1 MDTCDSTR
9 TTPTIK
15 AMNWRSA
22 LEAVR
27 VSDPMR
33 VHGRVVGA
41 VGLLIESQGPPAKL
55 GELCL
60 IERGRRET
68 PLQVEVVGFRNGRT
82 LLTPLGELTGVSPG
96 SEVIP
101 TRQTASVGVS
111 DALLGRVLD
120 GLGNPVDGKP
130 ALPIATRYPLNAE
143 APPALERPPLRT
155 PLPLGVRA
163 IDALLTCAY
172 GQRIGIFAGSGVG
185 KSTLM
190 GMIARNT
197 AAEVNVIALIGERG
211 REVREFIEDS
221 LGEEGLQRSV
231 LVVATSDQPAI
242 VRQKAAFTAT
252 AIAEYFRDQGKQVV
266 LMMDSLT
273 RLAMAQ
279 REIGLSAGEPP
290 AARGYTPSV
299 FALMPRLLER
309 AGNSARGSITAL
321 YTVLVDGDDLNDPI
335 ADTARAILDGHIVLS
350 RALTQQGHYPPI
362 DVLASLSRV
371 MPNIVA
377 PEHLHAANRL
387 RRMLAAYKEAED
399 LIAIGAYQQ
408 GANPLVDTS
417 IARLD
422 AIRAFLRQTRD
433 EHPDFETTVQSLHAL
448 TDGVA

>member
-1 MDTCDSTR
+1 MDWQAVR
-9 TTPTIK
+9 
-15 AMNWRSA
+15 
-22 LEAVR
+22 EAVR
-27 VSDPMR
+27 RADTVR
-33 VHGRVVGA
+33 IHGRVMGA
-41 VGLLIESQGPPAKL
+41 VGLLLEAQGPPARL

-60 IERGRRET
+60 IDRGRHEP
-68 PLQVEVVGFRNGRT
+68 PLPVEVVGFRNGRV
-82 LLTPLGELTGVSPG
+82 LLTPLGELTGIAPG

-101 TRQTASVGVS
+101 TRQMASVGVS
-111 DALLGRVLD
+111 PALLGRILD
-120 GLGNPVDGKP
+120 GLGNPIDGKP
-130 ALPIATRYPLNAE
+130 APPHETRYPLLAE

-155 PLPLGVRA
+155 PLPMGVRA
-163 IDALLTCAY
+163 IDAMLTCAQ
-172 GQRIGIFAGSGVG
+172 GQRVGIFAGSGVG

-190 GMIARNT
+190 GMLARNS

-221 LGEEGLQRSV
+221 LGEAGLQRSV

-252 AIAEYFRDQGKQVV
+252 AIAEYFRDQGKQVL

-309 AGNSARGSITAL
+309 AGTNARGSITAF

-350 RALTQQGHYPPI
+350 RTLTQQGHYPPI

-377 PEHLHAANRL
+377 PEHLRAANQL
-387 RRMLAAYKEAED
+387 RRLLAAYREAED
-399 LIAIGAYQQ
+399 LIAIGAYQR
-408 GANPLVDTS
+408 GANPGVDAAMER
-417 IARLD
+417 IG
-422 AIRAFLRQTRD
+422 AIRAFLRQAR
-433 EHPDFETTVQSLHAL
+433 EESSPFEETLQRLYALVEGVPSL
-448 TDGVA
+448 

>member
-1 MDTCDSTR
+1 M
-9 TTPTIK
+9 PTIWGVDWQVAK
-15 AMNWRSA
+15 
-22 LEAVR
+22 EAVR
-27 VSDPMR
+27 HADLVR

-55 GELCL
+55 GEICL
-60 IERGRRET
+60 IERGRHAA
-68 PLQVEVVGFRNGRT
+68 PLPVEVVGFRNGRT
-82 LLTPLGELTGVSPG
+82 LLTPLGELTGVAPG

-111 DALLGRVLD
+111 EALLGRVLD
-120 GLGNPVDGKP
+120 GLGNPIDGKP
-130 ALPIATRYPLNAE
+130 APAPTARYPLLAD
-143 APPALERPPLRT
+143 APAALERPPLRT
-155 PLPLGVRA
+155 PLPLGVRT

-197 AAEVNVIALIGERG
+197 AAEVSVIALIGERG

-221 LGEEGLQRSV
+221 LGEEGLQRAV

-299 FALMPRLLER
+299 FALLPRLLER
-309 AGNSARGSITAL
+309 AGRTATGSITGI

-350 RALTQQGHYPPI
+350 RTLAQQGHYPPI

-371 MPNIVA
+371 MPNIAA
-377 PEHLHAANRL
+377 PEHLQAANRL
-387 RRMLAAYKEAED
+387 RQLLAAYRDAED

-408 GANPLVDTS
+408 GANPLVDEAV
-417 IARLD
+417 ARLG
-422 AIRAFLRQTRD
+422 AIRAFLQQSRN
-433 EHPDFETTVQSLHAL
+433 EHPTLEETLQQLYAL
-448 TDGVA
+448 VA

>member
-1 MDTCDSTR
+1 
-9 TTPTIK
+9 
-15 AMNWRSA
+15 MNWQA
-22 LEAVR
+22 VKEAVR
-27 VSDPMR
+27 QADLVR

-55 GELCL
+55 GEICL
-60 IERGRRET
+60 IERGRHSP
-68 PLQVEVVGFRNGRT
+68 PLTVEVVGFRNGRT
-82 LLTPLGELTGVSPG
+82 LLTPLGDLAGVAPG

-111 DALLGRVLD
+111 EALLGRVLD
-120 GLGNPVDGKP
+120 GLGNPIDGKP
-130 ALPIATRYPLNAE
+130 APKTERRYPLIAE
-143 APPALERPPLRT
+143 APAALERPPLRT
-155 PLPLGVRA
+155 PLSMGVRA

-197 AAEVNVIALIGERG
+197 TAEVNVIALIGERG

-221 LGEEGLQRSV
+221 LGEVGLQRSV

-252 AIAEYFRDQGKQVV
+252 AIAEYFRDQGKQVL

-309 AGNSARGSITAL
+309 AGNSAKGSITGI

-377 PEHLHAANRL
+377 PEHLAAANRL
-387 RRMLAAYKEAED
+387 RQLLAAYREAED

-408 GANPLVDTS
+408 GANPWVDTAV
-417 IARLD
+417 ARID
-422 AIRAFLRQTRD
+422 AIRAFLRQSRD
-433 EHPDFETTVQSLHAL
+433 EQPDFQETLTQLYAL
-448 TDGVA
+448 TS

>member
-1 MDTCDSTR
+1 M
-9 TTPTIK
+9 PTIWGVDWQAAK
-15 AMNWRSA
+15 
-22 LEAVR
+22 EAVR
-27 VSDPMR
+27 HADLVR

-55 GELCL
+55 GEICL
-60 IERGRRET
+60 IERGRHAA
-68 PLQVEVVGFRNGRT
+68 PLPVEVVGFRNGRT
-82 LLTPLGELTGVSPG
+82 LLTPLGELTGVAPG

-111 DALLGRVLD
+111 EALLGRVLD
-120 GLGNPVDGKP
+120 GLGNPIDGKP
-130 ALPIATRYPLNAE
+130 APAPTARYPLLAD

-197 AAEVNVIALIGERG
+197 AAEVSVIALIGERG

-221 LGEEGLQRSV
+221 LGEEGLQRAV

-299 FALMPRLLER
+299 FALLPRLLER
-309 AGNSARGSITAL
+309 AGRTAKGSITGI

-350 RALTQQGHYPPI
+350 RTLAQQGHYPPI

-371 MPNIVA
+371 MPNIAA
-377 PEHLHAANRL
+377 PEHLQAANRL
-387 RRMLAAYKEAED
+387 RQLLAAYRDAED

-408 GANPLVDTS
+408 GANPLVDEAV
-417 IARLD
+417 ARLG
-422 AIRAFLRQTRD
+422 AIRAFLQQSRN
-433 EHPDFETTVQSLHAL
+433 EHPTLEETLQQLYAL
-448 TDGVA
+448 VA

>member
-1 MDTCDSTR
+1 
-9 TTPTIK
+9 
-15 AMNWRSA
+15 MNWKA
-22 LEAVR
+22 VQEAVR
-27 VSDPMR
+27 TADPVR

-55 GELCL
+55 GEICL
-60 IERGRRET
+60 IVRSRREP

-82 LLTPLGELTGVSPG
+82 LLTPLGELTGVAPG

-120 GLGNPVDGKP
+120 GLGNPIDGKP
-130 ALPIATRYPLNAE
+130 ALLVERRYPLLAE

-155 PLPLGVRA
+155 PLPLGIRA
-163 IDALLTCAY
+163 IDAMLTCAY
-172 GQRIGIFAGSGVG
+172 GQRVGIFAGSGVG

-211 REVREFIEDS
+211 REVREFIEDC
-221 LGEEGLQRSV
+221 LGEQGLQRSV

-242 VRQKAAFTAT
+242 IRQKAAFTAT
-252 AIAEYFRDQGKQVV
+252 AIAEYFRDTGRQVL

-309 AGNSARGSITAL
+309 AGNSAQGSITAL

-350 RALTQQGHYPPI
+350 RTLTHQGHYPPI

-371 MPNIVA
+371 MPNIAA
-377 PEHLHAANRL
+377 PEHLQAANRL
-387 RRMLAAYKEAED
+387 RQLLAAYRDAED

-408 GANPLVDTS
+408 GANPLVDAA
-417 IARLD
+417 IARME
-422 AIRAFLRQTRD
+422 AIRQFLRQSRNEQPTFAETLQGLYALVRD
-433 EHPDFETTVQSLHAL
+433 
-448 TDGVA
+448 

>member
-1 MDTCDSTR
+1 
-9 TTPTIK
+9 
-15 AMNWRSA
+15 MNWQAVR
-22 LEAVR
+22 EAVR
-27 VSDPMR
+27 R
-33 VHGRVVGA
+33 VDTVRIHGRVVGA
-41 VGLLIESQGPPAKL
+41 VGLLIESQGPPARL

-60 IERGRRET
+60 IERGRHEP
-68 PLQVEVVGFRNGRT
+68 PLPVEVVGFRNGRV
-82 LLTPLGELTGVSPG
+82 LLTPLGELTGITPG

-101 TRQTASVGVS
+101 TRQMASVGVS
-111 DALLGRVLD
+111 PALLGRILD
-120 GLGNPVDGKP
+120 GLGNPIDGKP
-130 ALPIATRYPLNAE
+130 TPPTETRYPLLAE
-143 APPALERPPLRT
+143 APSALERPPLRT
-155 PLPLGVRA
+155 PLPMGVRA
-163 IDALLTCAY
+163 IDAMLTCAQ
-172 GQRIGIFAGSGVG
+172 GQRVGIFAGSGVG

-190 GMIARNT
+190 GMLARNS

-221 LGEEGLQRSV
+221 LGEAGLQRSV

-252 AIAEYFRDQGKQVV
+252 AIAEYFRDQGKQVL

-309 AGNSARGSITAL
+309 AGTSAQGSITAF

-371 MPNIVA
+371 MPNVVA
-377 PEHLHAANRL
+377 PEHMRAANQL
-387 RRMLAAYKEAED
+387 RRLLAAYREAED
-399 LIAIGAYQQ
+399 LIAIGAYQR
-408 GANPLVDTS
+408 GANPVVDAAMER
-417 IARLD
+417 IG
-422 AIRAFLRQTRD
+422 AIREFLRQAR
-433 EHPDFETTVQSLHAL
+433 EESSPFEETLQRLYALVEGVPSL
-448 TDGVA
+448 

>member
-1 MDTCDSTR
+1 
-9 TTPTIK
+9 
-15 AMNWRSA
+15 MNWQAA

-27 VSDPMR
+27 SADPVR

-101 TRQTASVGVS
+101 TGQAASVGVS
-111 DALLGRVLD
+111 EAMLGRVLD
-120 GLGNPVDGKP
+120 GLGNPMDGKP
-130 ALPIATRYPLNAE
+130 AFAPVSRYPLNAE
-143 APPALERPPLRT
+143 APPALERPPLRA

-172 GQRIGIFAGSGVG
+172 GQRVGIFAGSGVG

-309 AGNSARGSITAL
+309 AGNSAHGSITAL

-371 MPNIVA
+371 MPNIA
-377 PEHLHAANRL
+377 SPEHMQAANRL
-387 RRMLAAYKEAED
+387 RRLLAAYKEAED

-408 GANPLVDTS
+408 GANPLVDAA

-422 AIRAFLRQTRD
+422 AIRQFLRQTRD
-433 EHPDFETTVQSLHAL
+433 ERPDFETTLNSLYAL
-448 TDGVA
+448 TEGVA

>member
-1 MDTCDSTR
+1 M
-9 TTPTIK
+9 PTIWGVDWQAAK
-15 AMNWRSA
+15 
-22 LEAVR
+22 EAVR
-27 VSDPMR
+27 HADLVR

-55 GELCL
+55 GEICL
-60 IERGRRET
+60 IERGRHAA
-68 PLQVEVVGFRNGRT
+68 PLPVEVVGFRNGRT
-82 LLTPLGELTGVSPG
+82 LLTPLGELTGVAPG

-111 DALLGRVLD
+111 EALLGRVLD
-120 GLGNPVDGKP
+120 GLGNPIDGKP
-130 ALPIATRYPLNAE
+130 APAPTARYPLLAD

-197 AAEVNVIALIGERG
+197 AAEVSVIALIGERG

-221 LGEEGLQRSV
+221 LGEEGLQRAV

-299 FALMPRLLER
+299 FALLPRLLER
-309 AGNSARGSITAL
+309 AGRTATGSITGI

-350 RALTQQGHYPPI
+350 RTLAQQGHYPPI

-371 MPNIVA
+371 MPNIAA
-377 PEHLHAANRL
+377 PEHLQAANRL
-387 RRMLAAYKEAED
+387 RQLLAAYRDAED

-408 GANPLVDTS
+408 GANPLVDEAV
-417 IARLD
+417 ARLG
-422 AIRAFLRQTRD
+422 AIRAFLQQSRN
-433 EHPDFETTVQSLHAL
+433 EHPTLEETLQQLYAL
-448 TDGVA
+448 VA

>member
-1 MDTCDSTR
+1 M
-9 TTPTIK
+9 PTIRVV
-15 AMNWRSA
+15 NWQA
-22 LEAVR
+22 AKEAVR
-27 VSDPMR
+27 LADPVR

-41 VGLLIESQGPPAKL
+41 VGLLIESHGPPARL
-55 GELCL
+55 GEICL
-60 IERGRRET
+60 IVRGRHET

-82 LLTPLGELTGVSPG
+82 LLTPLGELTGVAPG

-120 GLGNPVDGKP
+120 GLGNPMDGKP
-130 ALPIATRYPLNAE
+130 APPALARYPLLAD
-143 APPALERPPLRT
+143 APSALKRPPLRT

-163 IDALLTCAY
+163 IDALLTCAS
-172 GQRIGIFAGSGVG
+172 GQRMGIFAGSGVG

-197 AAEVNVIALIGERG
+197 TAEVNVIALIGERG

-252 AIAEYFRDQGKQVV
+252 AIAEYFRDQGRQVV

-309 AGNSARGSITAL
+309 AGNNAKGSITGI

-350 RALTQQGHYPPI
+350 RTLTQQGHYPPI

-371 MPNIVA
+371 MPNIVS
-377 PEHLHAANRL
+377 PEHQQAANRL
-387 RRMLAAYKEAED
+387 RQLLAAYREAED

-408 GANPLVDTS
+408 GANPLVDIA
-417 IARLD
+417 IARMD
-422 AIRAFLRQTRD
+422 AIRQFLCQRREEQPGFEEILQGLFELTR
-433 EHPDFETTVQSLHAL
+433 
-448 TDGVA
+448 